1 MALPRF
7 RTGGPDDA
15 GAVALLHADSWRR
28 TYRGVYA
35 DSYLDDD
42 LAAERTAVWSARL
55 AAPGDSLTLLAED
68 GTGPVGF
75 VHVVF
80 GDDPHWG
87 SLVDNLHV
95 AHERRRRGIGE
106 ALLTRAAEA
115 VAARAPGG
123 PLYLWVHARNTS
135 AQGFYAALGGRNV
148 ETAPVPPP
156 GGRPERLHGTAEK
169 YRFAWPDA
177 AALGRAAGR

>member
-80 GDDPHWG
+80 GEDQRWG

-95 AHERRRRGIGE
+95 AHERRRRGIGA
-106 ALLTRAAEA
+106 ALLTRAAGA
-115 VAARAPGG
+115 VAERAPGS
-123 PLYLWVHARNTS
+123 PLYLWVQARNS
-135 AQGFYAALGGRNV
+135 AAQGFYTALGGRNV
-148 ETAPVPPP
+148 GTALVAPP
-156 GGRPERLHGTAEK
+156 GGRPERLHGAPEK

-177 AALGRAAGR
+177 AALGRAADG